1 MDKWSFKK
9 GQNTNDCVQGDI
21 DIRKLVKMFGYVQR
35 RHLEAPMR
43 RVDHIVSQGTHYYS
57 CLYYML

>member
-43 RVDHIVSQGTHYYS
+43 RVDHIVSQGTNYYS
-57 CLYYML
+57 